1 MGRAAPRP
9 GVRVE
14 ERRQPDGL
22 RAWPSTGSTARR
34 TPERFVSGIAV
45 DPTNPNHAFISF
57 SGYNA
62 YANAAG
68 TAPGHVF
75 DVLYDPIDHTAT
87 WKNIDYDL
95 GDQPITDVAFDTN
108 GDLYASTDFGV
119 DVLSKGTTAWV
130 PASTGL
136 PSVAV
141 YGLTIDRTNRVLL
154 AATHG
159 RSAWQLAL
167 S

>member
-1 MGRAAPRP
+1 M
-9 GVRVE
+9 
-14 ERRQPDGL
+14 
-22 RAWPSTGSTARR
+22 
-34 TPERFVSGIAV
+34 
-45 DPTNPNHAFISF
+45 
-57 SGYNA
+57 
-62 YANAAG
+62 
-68 TAPGHVF
+68 F
-75 DVLYDPIDHTAT
+75 DVTYDPGTHTAT

-95 GDQPITDVAFDTN
+95 GDQPITDVVVDTN
-108 GDLYASTDFGV
+108 GDLYVSTDFGV

-141 YGLTIDRTNRVLL
+141 YGLTIDRTNRVLF